1 MWSQNHK
8 SLRMTRVWVKVEDVN
23 RVGIMNAFV
32 CHATDFEFFLQERG
46 VKFKWG
52 SNLLPVFFSRRKF
65 DSSLQDGLTEHKS
78 KSQKPD

>member
-1 MWSQNHK
+1 MSSQNHM
-8 SLRMTRVWVKVEDVN
+8 SLRMTRVWVKVEDMN

-32 CHATDFEFFLQERG
+32 CHATDFEFFRQERG

-52 SNLLPVFFSRRKF
+52 NNLLTVFFAKSKF